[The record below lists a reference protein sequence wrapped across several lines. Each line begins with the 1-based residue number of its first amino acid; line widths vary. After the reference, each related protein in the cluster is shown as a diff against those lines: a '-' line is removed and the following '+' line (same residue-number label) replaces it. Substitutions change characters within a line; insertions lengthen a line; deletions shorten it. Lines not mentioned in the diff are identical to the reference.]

1 MDKRFFNLFNL
12 TEDEAIA
19 LLDTPI
25 GDLDDP
31 SDKYI
36 AASHLIN
43 YPTDA
48 SIAAL
53 MRVIQTGDP
62 EILDD
67 RIVRRKALESL
78 GRLQAAIALPVIQ
91 SCLTDPD
98 PYAVEN
104 AVWAIGEIGSYTPE
118 LLDAIAQV
126 LDRSG
131 QNYRVVIQTLV
142 AADHKPAIARLTRFT
157 TDADEPTRSAAI
169 AAICKLSGDYSHIGE
184 VIALL
189 QSDNINARRGA
200 IQDLIDVRHYPA
212 IPAIARCPVS
222 VVFRLRAVRQLLDL
236 GVPAGDLIFTDI
248 EPILDR
254 VLRDH
259 PQDLELV
266 HEYDLPPAP
275 EFLIRE
281 LFQTDFGR
289 CYLATQT
296 LLDRPDDAP
305 TWLMDAYAKDAH
317 NDYGAHYHVIK
328 CLGWLR
334 YAPAYDLLIDEG
346 LNNREPQFQKSRAAA
361 AIAIGELGAG
371 KLEANNLDLSR
382 GIAALQACLTS
393 PIWDLKYAVLLALEA
408 IGDYSGHEQALADA
422 DWLIQAKARSAL
434 DRRGG

>member
-43 YPTDA
+43 YPTEA

-53 MRVIQTGDP
+53 MRVIQTSDP
-62 EILDD
+62 AILDD

-78 GRLQAAIALPVIQ
+78 GRLQAPIALPVIEG
-91 SCLTDPD
+91 CLSDPD
-98 PYAVEN
+98 PYVVEN
-104 AVWAIGEIGSYTPE
+104 AIWAIGEIREAAPDQVSPD
-118 LLDAIAQV
+118 LLESVAQV
-126 LDRSG
+126 LDRPG
-131 QNYRVVIQTLV
+131 QNYRVAIQTLV
-142 AADHKPAIARLTRFT
+142 AADYQAVIPRLSRFT
-157 TDADEPTRSAAI
+157 EDADEPTRSAAI
-169 AAICKLSGDYSHIGE
+169 AAICRLSGDYSQIDP

-189 QSDNINARRGA
+189 QSDNINGRRGA
-200 IQDLIDVRHYPA
+200 IQDLIDVRYYPA

-222 VVFRLRAVRQLLDL
+222 VVFRLRAVRQLLDI
-236 GVPAGDLIFTDI
+236 GVPAGALTFAAI

-259 PQDLELV
+259 PQDLEMV
-266 HEYDLPPAP
+266 HEYDLPPSP

-296 LLDRPDDAP
+296 LLDRPDEAP
-305 TWLMDAYAKDAH
+305 AWLLEAYRQDAH

-334 YAPAYDLLIDEG
+334 HAPAYDLLIDEG

-361 AIAIGELGAG
+361 AIALGELASSG
-371 KLEANNLDLSR
+371 LDLSR

-393 PIWDLKYAVLLALEA
+393 PIWDLKYGVLLALEA
-408 IGDYSGHEQALADA
+408 IGDYSGHALALADT

>member
-53 MRVIQTGDP
+53 MRVIQTSDP

-104 AVWAIGEIGSYTPE
+104 AVWAIGEIGSYSPD
-118 LLDAIAQV
+118 LLEAIAQV
-126 LDRSG
+126 LDRPG

-142 AADHKPAIARLTRFT
+142 AADHKPAIAQLTRFT

-169 AAICKLSGDYSHIGE
+169 AAICKLSGDYSQIGD

-236 GVPAGDLIFTDI
+236 GVPAGVLSFVDI

-259 PQDLELV
+259 PKDLELV

-296 LLDRPDDAP
+296 LLDRPDNAP
-305 TWLMDAYAKDAH
+305 TWLMEAYGHDAH

-334 YAPAYDLLIDEG
+334 YTPAYDLLIDEG

-361 AIAIGELGAG
+361 AIAIGELGSCG
-371 KLEANNLDLSR
+371 IDLSR
-382 GIAALQACLTS
+382 GIAALHACLSS

-408 IGDYSGHEQALADA
+408 IDDYSGHALALADT

-434 DRRGG
+434 TRRDG